1 MNRDAFL
8 VIGGSGFLGRH
19 IVDALL
25 ARGDPVAVFDIV
37 QRYDDTPFYPGD
49 ISDQAQVSD
58 AIKKVFSFLYHFLSF
73 LSLSFFQSGATC
85 IIHTASPTAGL
96 QDPALYWKVNVDGT
110 KAVIAAAKENKV
122 PKLVY
127 TSSAGVVFNGQDL
140 IHVDERIPLPEK
152 PLDAYNESKAKAE
165 ELVLAA
171 NGTDGLLTVALRPAG
186 IFGYVFFPQEDR
198 CTLIS
203 LHQSRRPASHP
214 RLCQS
219 S

>member
-1 MNRDAFL
+1 MSSPQRDSFL

-19 IVDALL
+19 IVEALL
-25 ARGDPVAVFDIV
+25 ARDDPVAVFDIV
-37 QRYDDTPFYPGD
+37 QRYSDTPFYPGD

-58 AIKKVFSFLYHFLSF
+58 AIKKVLSF
-73 LSLSFFQSGATC
+73 SYYLALPFVSLSFIFQSGATC

-140 IHVDERIPLPEK
+140 IHVDERISFPDK

-165 ELVLAA
+165 EAVLAA

-186 IFGYVFFPQEDR
+186 IFG
-198 CTLIS
+198 
-203 LHQSRRPASHP
+203 
-214 RLCQS
+214 
-219 S
+219 